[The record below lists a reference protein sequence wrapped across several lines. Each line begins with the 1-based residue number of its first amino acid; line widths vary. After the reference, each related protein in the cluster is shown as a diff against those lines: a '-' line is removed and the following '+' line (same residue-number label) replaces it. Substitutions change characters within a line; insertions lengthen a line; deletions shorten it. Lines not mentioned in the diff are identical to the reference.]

1 MKKIF
6 CFNNGG
12 SGGMYQAVAIA
23 EDGTCVAQHC
33 CSHEGWMKHD
43 LGMTSDWKHENYNA
57 HYGAGNWELEWVDD
71 PKAHAGLTEA
81 IRLNAL
87 QAAAEAERQDHDRP

>member
-33 CSHEGWMKHD
+33 CSHEAWMAHD
-43 LGMTSDWKHENYNA
+43 LGITSDWKHENYNA
-57 HYGAGNWELEWVDD
+57 HYGAGNWELVWVDE
-71 PKAHAGLTEA
+71 PKSHLGLTEA
-81 IRLNAL
+81 FRLNQL
-87 QAAAEAERQDHDRP
+87 QRPAEEQQEE